1 MTGMRHIN
9 RSWRH
14 RSERGQSLVE
24 FAAGVVVLVII
35 VSGVLDLG
43 RAFFALVA
51 IENGAGEGA
60 IFASYHPA
68 WVTEADVV
76 CHYLPC
82 PDPAIDNITYRTR
95 HESPSGLVDPD
106 LMTVSVEHPSIVQT
120 GEHITV
126 TVTYSYT
133 VMTPLLHIMV
143 PDGVMPITAQA
154 SQVIVNV
161 D

>member
-1 MTGMRHIN
+1 MKKTVAMHRKW
-9 RSWRH
+9 WR
-14 RSERGQSLVE
+14 RSEQGQSLVE

-43 RAFFALVA
+43 RAFFTFVA

-68 WVTEADVV
+68 WVTQADAAAGGAS
-76 CHYLPC
+76 HPEFE
-82 PDPAIDNITYRTR
+82 NITYRAT
-95 HESPSGLVDPD
+95 HESPSGLVDSS
-106 LMTVSVEHPSIVQT
+106 LMVVGVEHPPSLQT
-120 GEHITV
+120 GEHVTV

-133 VMTPLLHIMV
+133 VMTPFLHILV
-143 PDGVMPITAQA
+143 DGGLLPLRAEA
-154 SQVIVNV
+154 AQVIVNV

>member
-1 MTGMRHIN
+1 MKKIVAKHRKW
-9 RSWRH
+9 WR
-14 RSERGQSLVE
+14 RSEKGQSLVE

-43 RAFFALVA
+43 RAFFTFVA

-68 WVTEADVV
+68 WVTEQDAEDGGSSW
-76 CHYLPC
+76 PE
-82 PDPAIDNITYRTR
+82 IENITYRAT
-95 HESPSGLVDPD
+95 HESPSGLVDSS
-106 LMTVSVEHPSIVQT
+106 LMVVGVEHPPTLQT

-126 TVTYSYT
+126 SVTYSYT
-133 VMTPLLHIMV
+133 VMTPFLHILV
-143 PDGVMPITAQA
+143 DGGLLPLTAEA
-154 SQVIVNV
+154 AQVIVKV

>member
-1 MTGMRHIN
+1 MKTKPIKRRNKGR
-9 RSWRH
+9 
-14 RSERGQSLVE
+14 RSEQGQSLVE

-43 RAFFALVA
+43 RAFFTLVA

-68 WVTEADVV
+68 WVTEQDAQDGGSSWPEIENV
-76 CHYLPC
+76 
-82 PDPAIDNITYRTR
+82 TYRAR
-95 HESPSGLVDPD
+95 HESPSGLVDPN
-106 LMTVSVEHPSIVQT
+106 LMTVSVDHPPTLQT

-133 VMTPLLHIMV
+133 VMTPFLHILVQGGM
-143 PDGVMPITAQA
+143 MPLTAEA
-154 SQVIVNV
+154 TQVIVNV